1 MKVRNSPQAYA
12 GIGILFMLASTLLS
26 ACNDRTEDT
35 PTSQPAIARA
45 PLATSTPM
53 PAHTHADAGPDR
65 HTHSNTDGHTYAYS
79 HQHTH
84 SNTDGHAY
92 CLLTPTHPLQH
103 RRTRRRWSRPPH
115 PLQHRRTRLRLLT
128 PSTPTPTATETPAP
142 HRYLGSK
149 RVRGHA

>member
-53 PAHTHADAGPDR
+53 PPTPTPTLVPTATPTPTPTDTPTPTHTSTPTPTPTDTPTPT
-65 HTHSNTDGHTYAYS
+65 HTSTPTPTAPTATSDPSVSVDMREETRRTMDVNTDGHTYAYS
-79 HQHTH
+79 HPV
-84 SNTDGHAY
+84 D
-92 CLLTPTHPLQH
+92 
-103 RRTRRRWSRPPH
+103 
-115 PLQHRRTRLRLLT
+115 
-128 PSTPTPTATETPAP
+128 
-142 HRYLGSK
+142 
-149 RVRGHA
+149 VV